1 MFMSRDLDRCLEF
14 GDDFL
19 FDDIDRDGD
28 RDRDRD
34 LILRSLSEFGR
45 GVDSM
50 YFPPTS
56 IFLLHVCSIY
66 VHTFVN

>member
-1 MFMSRDLDRCLEF
+1 MSRDLDRCLEF

-34 LILRSLSEFGR
+34 LILRSLSEF
-45 GVDSM
+45 V
-50 YFPPTS
+50 
-56 IFLLHVCSIY
+56 
-66 VHTFVN
+66 